1 MAARG
6 NKPVF
11 TANFSSN
18 LSDIQTF
25 LGEDG
30 RRTFDRFFEHLM
42 DDLVPMLCRFPR
54 SGRSFLE
61 RSIRSNEALAMV
73 QKLQEKLRN
82 GDDLREFIADE
93 YLILYVVR
101 AKQIVFLSIR
111 HHRQLSFDL
120 KRFWRE

>member
-25 LGEDG
+25 LGEDR
-30 RRTFDRFFEHLM
+30 RRTFDRFFEHLV

-73 QKLQEKLRN
+73 QKLQEKLRD

-101 AKQIVFLSIR
+101 ARQIVFLSIR

>member
-6 NKPVF
+6 NNPVF

-30 RRTFDRFFEHLM
+30 RRTFDRFFEHLV

-73 QKLQEKLRN
+73 QKLQEKLRD

>member
-25 LGEDG
+25 LGEDR
-30 RRTFDRFFEHLM
+30 RRTFDRFFEHLV

-73 QKLQEKLRN
+73 QKLQEKLRD

>member
-25 LGEDG
+25 LGEDA
-30 RRTFDRFFEHLM
+30 RRTFDRFFEHLV

-73 QKLQEKLRN
+73 QKLQEKLRD
-82 GDDLREFIADE
+82 GDDLREFISDE

>member
-42 DDLVPMLCRFPR
+42 DDLVPMLSRFPR

>member
-1 MAARG
+1 
-6 NKPVF
+6 
-11 TANFSSN
+11 
-18 LSDIQTF
+18 
-25 LGEDG
+25 
-30 RRTFDRFFEHLM
+30 
-42 DDLVPMLCRFPR
+42 
-54 SGRSFLE
+54 
-61 RSIRSNEALAMV
+61 MV
-73 QKLQEKLRN
+73 QKLQEKLRD